1 MDNKILLFI
10 VILIF
15 LFLLAFY
22 VFTAQKE
29 DNMSG
34 YNNVNVKEASEMVK
48 EDDIFILD
56 VRTPS
61 EFNSSHLKGAT
72 LIPLTN
78 TIGLNLKSDQLLETR
93 IDEVPKNKK
102 VLVYCRT
109 GRRSEAASKMLAN
122 AGYLEIYNM
131 VGGINAWKD
140 EGFPVVDSAR
150 KEIKS

>member
-1 MDNKILLFI
+1 
-10 VILIF
+10 
-15 LFLLAFY
+15 
-22 VFTAQKE
+22 
-29 DNMSG
+29 MSG